1 MLTTQFTAAGID
13 SDVVD
18 DAAATINCRRAKD
31 GRCRSARM
39 VVKCQMVKRG
49 QEKKFNDQI

>member
-13 SDVVD
+13 LDVVD
-18 DAAATINCRRAKD
+18 DVAATINCRRAKD